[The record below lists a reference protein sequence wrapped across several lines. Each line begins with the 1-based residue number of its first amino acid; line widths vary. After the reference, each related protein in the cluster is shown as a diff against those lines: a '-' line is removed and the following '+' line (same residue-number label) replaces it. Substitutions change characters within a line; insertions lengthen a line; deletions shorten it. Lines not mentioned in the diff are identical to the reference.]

1 MQAIVEDL
9 IPITRNSEG
18 SSKGHR
24 HNDYAQQTRRL
35 RHHSS
40 RIPSLPR
47 QRNNFATLC
56 CTSTS
61 ALVSRYCPALILQPY
76 TLLRSSSSPP
86 TLLILSP
93 YSAHPLPLLSSSSP
107 HTLLFLSP
115 YASHPLPLR
124 SFSSPPTLFIPRS
137 QLNKDYSHLFP
148 RSQLNKNYSH
158 LFPRSQLNK
167 DYSHLFP
174 RS

>member
-9 IPITRNSEG
+9 IPISRNSEG

-86 TLLILSP
+86 M
-93 YSAHPLPLLSSSSP
+93 
-107 HTLLFLSP
+107 LLFLSP
-115 YASHPLPLR
+115 YAPHPLPLR